1 MKKRIFSSIFVV
13 SLALIVFI
21 TAIVTGI
28 YYSSYCDTQIN
39 QLREESQLVI
49 RGVELNGS
57 SYLDSMSFDNYRIT
71 WIKDNGTV
79 IYDSSSSEELENHIE
94 REEVQEA
101 LKDGYGESK
110 RYSSTI
116 LKESIYVAY
125 KIDDGSI
132 IRLSCVQNSVFYL
145 IISTL
150 YPIYYVVFAALII
163 AILLA
168 FFISKKMIDPLNK
181 LDLNDI
187 KGAKTYPEIE
197 PLIKRIENQRKQ
209 LILDKT
215 EIEKASLVRQEFTA
229 NVTHEMKTPLQVISG
244 YSELIKEGI
253 VKESEIREFSSKI
266 YFESHRLTKLV
277 DDILELS
284 KLDNGV
290 SDSQKKQISLD
301 FIAKNVIDSLN
312 DLASQKGV
320 TIKSRLQSVEVLG
333 IPEIIHSVIYNLVD
347 NAIKYNKKNGE
358 ITLVVEMSRNKPTI
372 IVSDTGLGIP
382 NDQLDRIF
390 ERFYRVDKSR
400 SREIGGTGLGLS
412 IVKHGVLIHDA
423 KIKVESTLNQ
433 GTTFTIE
440 F

>member
-79 IYDSSSSEELENHIE
+79 IYDSSSGEELESHIE

-163 AILLA
+163 AIWLA
-168 FFISKKMIDPLNK
+168 FLISKKIIDPLNK

-187 KGAKTYPEIE
+187 EGAKTYPEIE
-197 PLIKRIENQRKQ
+197 PLIKRIESQRKQ

-229 NVTHEMKTPLQVISG
+229 NVTHEMKTPLHVISG

-358 ITLVVEMSRNKPTI
+358 IMVVVEMSGNKPTI

-423 KIKVESTLNQ
+423 KIKVESTLNE